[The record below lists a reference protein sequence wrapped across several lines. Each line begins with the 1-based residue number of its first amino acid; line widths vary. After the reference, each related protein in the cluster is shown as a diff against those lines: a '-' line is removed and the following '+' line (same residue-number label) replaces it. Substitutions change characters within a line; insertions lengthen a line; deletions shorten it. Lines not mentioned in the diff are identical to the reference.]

1 MSEQFRLNS
10 ENRAPAGSAALLVL
24 AVALALTA
32 SPAALAAAPI
42 TATSDDAQSSAP
54 QPGLLARL
62 LRLDPGARL
71 GGNTHVASGAQAV
84 LVGVPGRVN
93 FMIGLGPRQRIMG
106 GARHDQLGARGA
118 GSLVRGGRGNDL
130 IHGHH
135 GRQVLSGGR
144 GHDHIFGGRGRDRLH
159 GGPGNDRLVDHQ
171 GATVVITGTG
181 LNRVDV
187 ADGDGDE
194 RVVCTRGSINR
205 IRVDRGDRLHP
216 RCRRATSSVSY
227 LRPAR
232 AAPAAR
238 AAQQQT
244 VSGAGTHDNPYTA
257 ACDDETQNPCVI
269 SAFAAR
275 SLTGLWANEYVPAY
289 KCPTSHPYLY
299 NKSTGLPA
307 ATCWAASRCRGWGRS
322 VCPSQAS
329 SASISTR
336 SGASPGRTPAAPTRA
351 RRTGRPAPTH
361 TRSSSTAPR
370 PRRWGSAD
378 LVSRAAET
386 GSR

>member
-71 GGNTHVASGAQAV
+71 GGNTHVATASKAV

-232 AAPAAR
+232 EAPAAR
-238 AAQQQT
+238 VAQQQT
-244 VSGAGTHDNPYTA
+244 VSGAGTHDSPYTA
-257 ACDDETQNPCVI
+257 ACDDETQNPCLI

-275 SLTGLWANEYVPAY
+275 SLTGFWTNEYVPAY

-299 NKSTGLPA
+299 KNEYGPAGSDLLGGVEVSGLGPVGVSITGFF
-307 ATCWAASRCRGWGRS
+307 S
-322 VCPSQAS
+322 VDLDTVWRITGADTGFTNS
-329 SASISTR
+329 SATNWTTGTNSYQVKLHCTKS
-336 SGASPGRTPAAPTRA
+336 ASLGF
-351 RRTGRPAPTH
+351 GG
-361 TRSSSTAPR
+361 PR
-370 PRRWGSAD
+370 
-378 LVSRAAET
+378 
-386 GSR
+386 